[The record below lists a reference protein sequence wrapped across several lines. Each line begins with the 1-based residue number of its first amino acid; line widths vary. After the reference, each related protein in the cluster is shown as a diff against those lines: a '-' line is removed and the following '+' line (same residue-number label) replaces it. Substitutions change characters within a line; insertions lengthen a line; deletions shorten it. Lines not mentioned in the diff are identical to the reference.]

1 MIKALE
7 IHQVDLHNPIMR
19 VFVSY
24 NQLHSLIITS
34 ITAVDC
40 GDPGQLYN
48 GYIDGRRHTYGSVIR
63 YRCLD
68 GTKFDGLAMSATCLE
83 TGQWSF
89 PTPRCLS
96 K

>member
-1 MIKALE
+1 M
-7 IHQVDLHNPIMR
+7 
-19 VFVSY
+19 
-24 NQLHSLIITS
+24 

-48 GYIDGRRHTYGSVIR
+48 GYIDGRRQTYGSVIR

-96 K
+96 KWSKPFIKIHEWQGLLEIWHVE